1 MRKRKVIVGSIF
13 LVVVIV
19 SVFVVMPGPRP
30 QVIGTISPA
39 DLEQIQRLVRKEL
52 RSDILPKLEWDNIY
66 YPRYVFKSVRDYEA
80 QRILWVEVKPDG
92 SVEVFAGVSKDVIRS
107 EGYVMDF
114 QKDGKWKTTGYGY
127 WGFSNV
133 APHDLHVPPSP

>member
-1 MRKRKVIVGSIF
+1 MRKRKVIV
-13 LVVVIV
+13 V
-19 SVFVVMPGPRP
+19 SVFLVIAIVGAIVVIPAPRP
-30 QVIGTISPA
+30 QVVGALSPV
-39 DLEQIQRLVRKEL
+39 DLAQIQKRVWQEL

-114 QKDGKWKTTGYGY
+114 QKDGKWKMTGFAY

-133 APHDLHVPPSP
+133 APHDMHVPPSP